1 MCRNILTAWAKFR
14 PDEQERHRRWSC
26 KDEAAIQAEVQYC
39 TDCMGINGAGRWN
52 ESCRTYPGRSA
63 EVPKGTGTTLYIEG
77 GADSAE
83 VSRGRSSW
91 KTRKGIAAKDR
102 KDTCRAVHLTTV
114 MRALSNRKLEEWGC
128 PSASRYFESVHPKYS
143 VFQLQLVF

>member
-1 MCRNILTAWAKFR
+1 MAQVDGTKVVALTRGDPQKYR
-14 PDEQERHRRWSC
+14 REREPS
-26 KDEAAIQAEVQYC
+26 
-39 TDCMGINGAGRWN
+39 
-52 ESCRTYPGRSA
+52 
-63 EVPKGTGTTLYIEG
+63 LYIEG

-91 KTRKGIAAKDR
+91 KTRKGIAGKDR

-143 VFQLQLVF
+143 AVQLQLVF